1 MSDNL
6 ATYLHDHLA
15 GATAGL
21 ELVEALRDQHEG
33 EALGRFA
40 AQLAGEIEFDRRTL
54 EALAE
59 RVDPGGN
66 PLKEAGAWL
75 AEKVSRL
82 KLGRAAA
89 GELGTFEALEALTLG
104 ILGKR
109 ALWDAL
115 AVIAP
120 QDPRL
125 SGLDFGDL
133 SRRAQAQHARVEEQR
148 LETARTALTALPPA
162 VE

>member
-15 GATAGL
+15 GSVAGL
-21 ELVEALRDQHEG
+21 ELVEALAEQHEG

-40 AQLAGEIEFDRRTL
+40 GRLSKEIEADRRTL
-54 EALAE
+54 KDLAE
-59 RVDPGGN
+59 RIGPGGN
-66 PLKEAGAWL
+66 PLKDAGAWL

-82 KLGRAAA
+82 KLSRPAA
-89 GELGTFEALEALTLG
+89 GELGTFEALEALALG
-104 ILGKR
+104 ILGKK

-115 AVIAP
+115 AVVAP

-125 SGLDFGDL
+125 GEQDFGEL
-133 SRRAQAQHARVEEQR
+133 SRRARAQHAQVEEQR
-148 LETARTALTALPPA
+148 LNAARTALRPAL
-162 VE
+162 E

>member
-6 ATYLHDHLA
+6 TTYLNDHLA

-21 ELVEALRDQHEG
+21 ELVEALRDQHADEP
-33 EALGRFA
+33 LGRFA
-40 AQLAGEIEFDRRTL
+40 AQLSSEIEADRHTL
-54 EALAE
+54 EELAE
-59 RVDPGGN
+59 RVGPGGS

-82 KLGRAAA
+82 KLGRPAA
-89 GELGTFEALEALTLG
+89 GELGTFEALEALALG
-104 ILGKR
+104 ILGKK

-115 AVIAP
+115 EAAAS

-125 SGLDFGDL
+125 SGLKFGEL
-133 SRRAQAQHARVEEQR
+133 SRRAQAQHARVEDER
-148 LETARTALTALPPA
+148 LTTARTALRPA
-162 VE
+162 GE

>member
-1 MSDNL
+1 MSNNL

-15 GATAGL
+15 GSVAGL
-21 ELVEALRDQHEG
+21 ELVEALSEQHEG
-33 EALGRFA
+33 EPLGRFA
-40 AQLAGEIEFDRRTL
+40 AQLSGEIEADRRTL
-54 EALAE
+54 EELAK
-59 RVDPGGN
+59 RVGTGGN

-82 KLGRAAA
+82 KLGRPAA
-89 GELGTFEALEALTLG
+89 GELGTFEALEALALG
-104 ILGKR
+104 ILGKQ

-115 AVIAP
+115 AVVAP

-125 SGLDFGDL
+125 SGPDFAEL
-133 SRRAQAQHARVEEQR
+133 SRRARAQHAGVEEQR
-148 LETARTALTALPPA
+148 LKTVRTALRPA

>member
-15 GATAGL
+15 GAMVGL
-21 ELVEALRDQHEG
+21 ELVEALRDQHAG
-33 EALGRFA
+33 EPVGRFA
-40 AQLAGEIEFDRRTL
+40 AQLSGEIEADRGTL
-54 EALAE
+54 KELAE
-59 RVDPGGN
+59 QIGPGGHS
-66 PLKEAGAWL
+66 LKEATAWL

-82 KLGRAAA
+82 KLGRPA
-89 GELGTFEALEALTLG
+89 GELGTFEALEALALG

-115 AVIAP
+115 AVAAP

-125 SGLDFGDL
+125 TGLDFGEL
-133 SRRAQAQHARVEEQR
+133 SRRAQAQHAGVEEQR
-148 LETARTALTALPPA
+148 LNAARTALRPA

>member
-21 ELVEALRDQHEG
+21 ELSEALRDQHEN

-40 AQLAGEIEFDRRTL
+40 AELSGEIEFDRRTL

-59 RVDPGGN
+59 RVGAGGN

-89 GELGTFEALEALTLG
+89 GELGALEALEALSLG
-104 ILGKR
+104 IRGKQ

-120 QDPRL
+120 GDPRV
-125 SGLDFGDL
+125 SGLDYGDL

-148 LETARTALTALPPA
+148 LNAARTALRPA

>member
-21 ELVEALRDQHEG
+21 ELVEALRDQHG
-33 EALGRFA
+33 GKALGRFA
-40 AQLAGEIEFDRRTL
+40 AQLAGEIEADRRTL
-54 EALAE
+54 EELAE
-59 RVDPGGN
+59 RIGPGGN
-66 PLKEAGAWL
+66 PLKEATAWL

-82 KLGRAAA
+82 KLGRTA
-89 GELGTFEALEALTLG
+89 GELGTFEALEALALG

-115 AVIAP
+115 TVVAP

-125 SGLDFGDL
+125 TGLDFGGL
-133 SRRAQAQHARVEEQR
+133 SRRAQAQHAGVEEQR
-148 LETARTALTALPPA
+148 LDTARTTLRPA
-162 VE
+162 VG

>member
-15 GATAGL
+15 GAVAGL

-40 AQLAGEIEFDRRTL
+40 AQLSGEIEADRRSL
-54 EALAE
+54 EELAK
-59 RVDPGGN
+59 RVGPGGN
-66 PLKEAGAWL
+66 PLKEATAWL

-82 KLGRAAA
+82 KLGRQAG
-89 GELGTFEALEALTLG
+89 GELGTFEALEALALG
-104 ILGKR
+104 ILGKQ

-115 AVIAP
+115 AVVSP

-125 SGLDFGDL
+125 RGWDFGDF
-133 SRRAQAQHARVEEQR
+133 SRRAQAQHGRVEEQR
-148 LETARTALTALPPA
+148 LNAALTALRPA